1 MVKELLF
8 FYYQLNMNGEI
19 KMATDIISKTKE
31 NEINLRLS
39 NLKKTLSQ
47 MGEITI
53 IGHDNIDV
61 DSVLSGIL
69 LSKLFHYI
77 NIKARFSIMQPIQK
91 NDTYQIL
98 SELTNIKMENYEELQ
113 ENELRNLFWLIIMKQ
128 HIKVKLLDASIIIQ
142 QKKKTHINFHMYAT
156 VQQQLI

>member
-1 MVKELLF
+1 
-8 FYYQLNMNGEI
+8 
-19 KMATDIISKTKE
+19 MATDIISKTKE